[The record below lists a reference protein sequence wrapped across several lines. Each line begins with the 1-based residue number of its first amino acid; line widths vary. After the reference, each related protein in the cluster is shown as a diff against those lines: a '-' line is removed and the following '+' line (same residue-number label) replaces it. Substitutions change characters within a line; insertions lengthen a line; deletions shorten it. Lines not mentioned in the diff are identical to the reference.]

1 MNHYRIRI
9 LEQDLSVSSDSGDEY
24 VSRVVDYVTGKVEE
38 IRIKTGTTNTLKIAV
53 LAALNIADD
62 YFKLKGAKE
71 DIYTELE
78 NKSEELIKLI
88 DDAT

>member
-24 VSRVVDYVTGKVEE
+24 VSRVVDYVTVKVEE

-71 DIYTELE
+71 DIYSELE